1 MKVSPGEGRNAVPLG
16 WFHVYFSAL
25 QNFVLGLLCLV
36 MSGYWTGVDAH
47 SAADQGCLTEA
58 HWAPINHKVADA
70 ACEGFARCQA
80 WRQQR
85 FCKEKEGKIQS
96 CSGGLLSP
104 SIMVSWHHNCSYSQ
118 YVKHGIDSSLGN
130 LLCI

>member
-85 FCKEKEGKIQS
+85 FWNTSNKHRFPVISWLWIQGS
-96 CSGGLLSP
+96 NH
-104 SIMVSWHHNCSYSQ
+104 MVHFRVHVQLN
-118 YVKHGIDSSLGN
+118 HI
-130 LLCI
+130 